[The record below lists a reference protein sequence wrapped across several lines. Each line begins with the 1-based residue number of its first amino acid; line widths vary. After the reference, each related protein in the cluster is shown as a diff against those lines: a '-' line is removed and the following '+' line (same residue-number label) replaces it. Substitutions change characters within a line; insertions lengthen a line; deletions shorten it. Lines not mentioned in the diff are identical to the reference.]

1 MTVTYIDRAV
11 DAMTRELHDQDPNL
25 IRLYALLALVCGVNT
40 SRRDVHD
47 AWAVWRSVTLPQHPA
62 IVPFDDLHPDTQD
75 LDQPYVAAIARVA
88 QELTAPK
95 VSP

>member
-1 MTVTYIDRAV
+1 MTYIDRAV
-11 DAMTRELHDQDPNL
+11 DAMTRELPDQDPDL
-25 IRLYALLALVCGVNT
+25 IRLYTLLALVAGVNT

-62 IVPFDDLHPDTQD
+62 IVPFGDLHPDTQD
-75 LDQPYVAAIARVA
+75 LDQPYVDAIVRVA
-88 QELTAPK
+88 RELAAPE